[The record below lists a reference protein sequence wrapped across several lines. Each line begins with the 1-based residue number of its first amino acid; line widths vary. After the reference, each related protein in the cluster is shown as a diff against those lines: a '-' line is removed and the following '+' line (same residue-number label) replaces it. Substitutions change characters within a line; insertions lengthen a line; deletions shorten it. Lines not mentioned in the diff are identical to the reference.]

1 MDDPS
6 SSSYPYDTA
15 RVSEL
20 LKRKRRVRG
29 IKSCF
34 PCRHRKVKCSG
45 DLPCES
51 CVSRGHPELCCV
63 PPSDSGDKSR
73 TEPAPFGDSRSR
85 ETRSLTGDP
94 GGEADGARL
103 QREHSRKYVTRPI
116 TVNVKLIRLLYS
128 AVPVLDHSEHENE
141 PIPDHTAGI
150 DLMIKR
156 LENIEEQISSLK
168 ADLQQTRANSSKRI
182 DIKSNHSQS
191 STLRLNPHLNRNLVP
206 RSPGKAFVEDAT
218 GATIFLGSNSDPPAA
233 LGCRN
238 APGDGVLSDDL
249 FLDQI
254 APRTYPFTSMWG
266 PDAGAAE
273 ICWTLPDD
281 SDIVRYVPIQILQLI
296 SSKRNPLTSI
306 NARSMVAVYPY
317 YQALVTLEQF
327 NSSLWKFLDYRADLR
342 QTNQLSKLDNTDTS
356 WLALLFAVLAC
367 GVQFSNDPIKKRDL
381 QSKVFICS
389 AFQCLRISNFFNNT
403 NMDQIQAM
411 ALIGHCI
418 RNNLDTNSA
427 WILLGATMRLAQ
439 SIGLHEDTIQSDSSN
454 ATQQFQRKRLWW
466 VLLWQD
472 TFLSFT
478 YDRPPSTIKSGEE
491 IPYDPSTNEPGNHSF
506 PDCVMT
512 LCQIMLGRSRKDEG
526 VESLGSIMGYKH
538 RVERILDDDFA
549 APFLR
554 NKARCRT
561 PQQHLER
568 LALRIHFSYVL
579 MRLLRLALDTSSP
592 EPNMDTEALKRECA
606 MRASDAVH
614 AFMEV
619 HQLSSTVCRSWA
631 FVHNAVSC
639 AFTLQGLGMFSLD
652 SELLI
657 RKFVTILESEESL
670 SSWVDSDTNLRHYG
684 PYSRALRALKE
695 FVS

>member
-1 MDDPS
+1 MDSNNHS
-6 SSSYPYDTA
+6 SPYPYDTA

-63 PPSDSGDKSR
+63 PSESGDNLR
-73 TEPAPFGDSRSR
+73 AAPIYSSDVGSR
-85 ETRSLTGDP
+85 ENRSVTRDP
-94 GGEADGARL
+94 GEDEDGDRL
-103 QREHSRKYVTRPI
+103 QREHSRNAIPG
-116 TVNVKLIRLLYS
+116 
-128 AVPVLDHSEHENE
+128 LDPFEHENE
-141 PIPDHTAGI
+141 PTSDHAVGI

-168 ADLQQTRANSSKRI
+168 AELQTRASSSTRANANSN
-182 DIKSNHSQS
+182 DSQS
-191 STLRLNPHLNRNLVP
+191 PTLRLNPHLNRNLVP
-206 RSPGKAFVEDAT
+206 RSPGKNFVEDAT
-218 GATIFLGSNSDPPAA
+218 GATIFLGSHSDPPAA

-254 APRTYPFTSMWG
+254 APRAYPFTSMWG
-266 PDAGAAE
+266 PDAGAAD

-281 SDIVRYVPIQILQLI
+281 SDIVRYFQIYQ
-296 SSKRNPLTSI
+296 TT
-306 NARSMVAVYPY
+306 VYPFY
-317 YQALVTLEQF
+317 SALVTLEQF
-327 NSSLWKFLDYRADLR
+327 NSSLWKFLDYRADLH
-342 QTNQLSKLDNTDTS
+342 QSNQLSKLDNMDTS

-367 GVQFSNDPIKKRDL
+367 GVQFSDDPIKKRDL

-389 AFQCLRISNFFNNT
+389 AFQSLRISNFFNNT

-427 WILLGATMRLAQ
+427 WILLGLTLRLAQ
-439 SIGLHEDTIQSDSSN
+439 SIGLHEDTIQADSSN
-454 ATQQFQRKRLWW
+454 AIQQFQRKRLWW
-466 VLLWQD
+466 ALLWQD
-472 TFLSFT
+472 TFLCFT
-478 YDRPPSTIKSGEE
+478 YDRPPSTIKSSGN
-491 IPYDPSTNEPGNHSF
+491 IPYDPSSNERGNHSF
-506 PDCVMT
+506 ADCVMT
-512 LCQIMLGRSRKDEG
+512 LCQIMLGRSQKDEDS
-526 VESLGSIMGYKH
+526 ESLMTIIGYKH

-568 LALRIHFSYVL
+568 LAFRIHLSYVL

-592 EPNMDTEALKRECA
+592 EPNMDNEA
-606 MRASDAVH
+606 
-614 AFMEV
+614 
-619 HQLSSTVCRSWA
+619 
-631 FVHNAVSC
+631 
-639 AFTLQGLGMFSLD
+639 
-652 SELLI
+652 
-657 RKFVTILESEESL
+657 
-670 SSWVDSDTNLRHYG
+670 
-684 PYSRALRALKE
+684 
-695 FVS
+695 

>member
-1 MDDPS
+1 MDSNNHS
-6 SSSYPYDTA
+6 SPYPYDTA

-63 PPSDSGDKSR
+63 PSESDDNLRAASIHSGDV
-73 TEPAPFGDSRSR
+73 GSR
-85 ETRSLTGDP
+85 ENRSVTRDP
-94 GGEADGARL
+94 GGDEDGDRL
-103 QREHSRKYVTRPI
+103 QREHSRNAMPGL
-116 TVNVKLIRLLYS
+116 N
-128 AVPVLDHSEHENE
+128 PFEHENE
-141 PIPDHTAGI
+141 PTSDHAVGI

-168 ADLQQTRANSSKRI
+168 AELQQTRTSSSTRANLN
-182 DIKSNHSQS
+182 SNDSQS
-191 STLRLNPHLNRNLVP
+191 PTLRLNPLLNRNLVP
-206 RSPGKAFVEDAT
+206 RSPGKNFVEDAT
-218 GATIFLGSNSDPPAA
+218 GATIFLGSHSDPPAA

-254 APRTYPFTSMWG
+254 APRAYPFTSMWG
-266 PDAGAAE
+266 PDAGAAD

-281 SDIVRYVPIQILQLI
+281 SDIVRYFQIYQ
-296 SSKRNPLTSI
+296 TT
-306 NARSMVAVYPY
+306 VYPFY
-317 YQALVTLEQF
+317 SALVTLEQF
-327 NSSLWKFLDYRADLR
+327 NSSLWKFLDYRADLH
-342 QTNQLSKLDNTDTS
+342 QSNQLSKLDNMDTS

-367 GVQFSNDPIKKRDL
+367 GVQFSDDPIKKRDL

-427 WILLGATMRLAQ
+427 WILLGLTLRLAQ
-439 SIGLHEDTIQSDSSN
+439 SIGLHEDTIQADSSN
-454 ATQQFQRKRLWW
+454 TIHQFQRKRLWW
-466 VLLWQD
+466 ALLWQD

-478 YDRPPSTIKSGEE
+478 YDRPPSTIKSSGN
-491 IPYDPSTNEPGNHSF
+491 IPYDPSSNERGNHSF
-506 PDCVMT
+506 ADCVMT
-512 LCQIMLGRSRKDEG
+512 LCQIMLGRSQKDEDS
-526 VESLGSIMGYKH
+526 ESLTTIMGYKH

-568 LALRIHFSYVL
+568 LAFRIHFSYVL
-579 MRLLRLALDTSSP
+579 MRLLRLALDTSSL
-592 EPNMDTEALKRECA
+592 EPNRDDEALKRECA
-606 MRASDAVH
+606 MRASDAVQ
-614 AFMEV
+614 AFLEV
-619 HQLSSTVCRSWA
+619 HQLAPTVCRSWA

-639 AFTLQGLGMFSLD
+639 AFTLQRLGMFALD

-657 RKFVTILESEESL
+657 TKFVGILESEESL
-670 SSWVDSDTNLRHYG
+670 SSWVDSDTNVRYYG

>member
-1 MDDPS
+1 MDS
-6 SSSYPYDTA
+6 SNSYSYPYDTA
-15 RVSEL
+15 RVSEI

-63 PPSDSGDKSR
+63 PSSESGENSRAVPIPSGDVGSR
-73 TEPAPFGDSRSR
+73 DSRSLAESPDR
-85 ETRSLTGDP
+85 
-94 GGEADGARL
+94 EADGDRL
-103 QREHSRKYVTRPI
+103 QREHSRNTIPG
-116 TVNVKLIRLLYS
+116 
-128 AVPVLDHSEHENE
+128 LDHSENDNE
-141 PIPDHTAGI
+141 SSPDHTASI

-168 ADLQQTRANSSKRI
+168 ADLKKSRSNSRTGANFNSH
-182 DIKSNHSQS
+182 DSQS
-191 STLRLNPHLNRNLVP
+191 SNLQLKMHLTTNFVP
-206 RSPGKAFVEDAT
+206 RSPGKNFVEDAT
-218 GATIFLGSNSDPPAA
+218 GATIFLGGHSDPPAA
-233 LGCRN
+233 LGCRS
-238 APGDGVLSDDL
+238 APGDGIPSDDL
-249 FLDQI
+249 LLDQI
-254 APRTYPFTSMWG
+254 APRAYPFTSMWG
-266 PDAGAAE
+266 PDAGAADV
-273 ICWTLPDD
+273 CWTLPED
-281 SDIVRYVPIQILQLI
+281 SDIVRYCQIYQTI
-296 SSKRNPLTSI
+296 
-306 NARSMVAVYPY
+306 VYPY
-317 YQALVTLEQF
+317 YPALVTLEEF
-327 NSSLWKFLDYRADLR
+327 NSSLWKFLDYRADL
-342 QTNQLSKLDNTDTS
+342 QQSNEVSKLDNMDTS

-389 AFQCLRISNFFNNT
+389 SFQCLRISNFFNNT

-439 SIGLHEDTIQSDSSN
+439 SIGLHEETISTDSSN

-478 YDRPPSTIKSGEE
+478 YDRPPSTIKSSER
-491 IPYDPSTNEPGNHSF
+491 IPYDPSTNEPGNHSLA
-506 PDCVMT
+506 DCIMSY
-512 LCQIMLGRSRKDEG
+512 CQIMLERSRKDEDI
-526 VESLGSIMGYKH
+526 ESVTAIMDYKH
-538 RVERILDDDFA
+538 RIARILDDDFA

-561 PQQHLER
+561 PQQHLQR
-568 LALRIHFSYVL
+568 LAFRIHYSYVL
-579 MRLLRLALDTSSP
+579 MRLLRLALKASSP
-592 EPNMDTEALKRECA
+592 DPDIDTEAVKVECA
-606 MRASDAVH
+606 ERASDAVR
-614 AFMEV
+614 AFLEL
-619 HQLSSTVCRSWA
+619 HQLSSMVCRSWA

-639 AFTLQGLGMFSLD
+639 AFTLQSLGMFPVD

-657 RKFVTILESEESL
+657 TELVVILESEESL
-670 SSWVDSDTNLRHYG
+670 SSWVDSDTNVRHYG

>member
-1 MDDPS
+1 MDS
-6 SSSYPYDTA
+6 SNSNSYPYDTA
-15 RVSEL
+15 RVSEI

-63 PPSDSGDKSR
+63 PSSESAENSRAAPIPSGNTGSR
-73 TEPAPFGDSRSR
+73 DSRSLA
-85 ETRSLTGDP
+85 ESPD
-94 GGEADGARL
+94 GEADGDRL
-103 QREHSRKYVTRPI
+103 QREHSRNTIPGF
-116 TVNVKLIRLLYS
+116 
-128 AVPVLDHSEHENE
+128 DHSENDKE
-141 PIPDHTAGI
+141 PSPDHTAGI

-168 ADLQQTRANSSKRI
+168 ADLKKSRANSSTGTNFNCH
-182 DIKSNHSQS
+182 DSQS
-191 STLRLNPHLNRNLVP
+191 SNLQLNPHLATHFIP
-206 RSPGKAFVEDAT
+206 RSPGKNFVEDAT
-218 GATIFLGSNSDPPAA
+218 GATIFLGGHSDPPAA
-233 LGCRN
+233 LGCRS
-238 APGDGVLSDDL
+238 APGDGIPSDDL

-266 PDAGAAE
+266 PDAGAADV
-273 ICWTLPDD
+273 CWTLPED
-281 SDIVRYVPIQILQLI
+281 SDIVRYCQIYQTI
-296 SSKRNPLTSI
+296 
-306 NARSMVAVYPY
+306 VYPY
-317 YQALVTLEQF
+317 YPALVTLEQF
-327 NSSLWKFLDYRADLR
+327 NSSLWKFLDYRADL
-342 QTNQLSKLDNTDTS
+342 QQSNELSKLDNMDTS

-389 AFQCLRISNFFNNT
+389 SFQCLRISNFFNNT

-439 SIGLHEDTIQSDSSN
+439 SIGLHEETISTNSSN

-478 YDRPPSTIKSGEE
+478 YDRPPSTIKSSGR
-491 IPYDPSTNEPGNHSF
+491 IPYDPSTNEPGNHSLA
-506 PDCVMT
+506 DCIMAY
-512 LCQIMLGRSRKDEG
+512 CQIILERSRKDEDI
-526 VESLGSIMGYKH
+526 ESVTAIMDYKQ
-538 RVERILDDDFA
+538 RIARILDDDFA

-561 PQQHLER
+561 PQQHLQR
-568 LALRIHFSYVL
+568 LAFRIHYSYVL
-579 MRLLRLALDTSSP
+579 MRLLRLALKTPSP
-592 EPNMDTEALKRECA
+592 DPNIDTEAIKMECA
-606 MRASDAVH
+606 ERASDAVR
-614 AFMEV
+614 AFLEL

-639 AFTLQGLGMFSLD
+639 AFTLQSLGMFPVD

-657 RKFVTILESEESL
+657 TELVVILESEESL
-670 SSWVDSDTNLRHYG
+670 SSWVDSDTNVRHYG